1 MSDKTTCTSA
11 GTGTPVT
18 TQTICNRPFI
28 AHEHG
33 IGDQLDPFAWNVIEG
48 QLRERLNHENYP
60 NQDRTSLCGPA
71 AFFYCL
77 QIKYPAFYRM
87 VVWKLWALGEA
98 RLVKKFNLSLSC
110 IYEILARMRKEY

>member
-11 GTGTPVT
+11 STGTPVT

-48 QLRERLNHENYP
+48 QLRERLEGREVP
-60 NQDRTSLCGPA
+60 DQGLSSLCGPA
-71 AFFYCL
+71 VFF
-77 QIKYPAFYRM
+77 IFYY
-87 VVWKLWALGEA
+87 W
-98 RLVKKFNLSLSC
+98 
-110 IYEILARMRKEY
+110 

>member
-11 GTGTPVT
+11 STGTPVT

-48 QLRERLNHENYP
+48 R
-60 NQDRTSLCGPA
+60 
-71 AFFYCL
+71 
-77 QIKYPAFYRM
+77 
-87 VVWKLWALGEA
+87 
-98 RLVKKFNLSLSC
+98 
-110 IYEILARMRKEY
+110 